1 MPRAPTT
8 SHGFVDR
15 PTTKFPLILTNC
27 PGPITPAPSD
37 ALPIRHI
44 RRLLELSSEKNDR
57 SSNFYASFSF
67 LFWFEES
74 KQMMNDGWYNWMRVV
89 VLRDLMDRFF
99 FCARGKMYLLKYS
112 KRLLVN
118 HSNKH
123 RISSNRILH
132 NFSLAITS
140 RSSLA
145 LSKFS
150 LKLSLRGYIYRVFYN
165 NQS

>member
-1 MPRAPTT
+1 
-8 SHGFVDR
+8 
-15 PTTKFPLILTNC
+15 
-27 PGPITPAPSD
+27 
-37 ALPIRHI
+37 
-44 RRLLELSSEKNDR
+44 
-57 SSNFYASFSF
+57 
-67 LFWFEES
+67 
-74 KQMMNDGWYNWMRVV
+74 MRVV

-132 NFSLAITS
+132 NFSLAITC
-140 RSSLA
+140 RSPLA

-165 NQS
+165 NQSQGVIIKYNFLEFKRFLIEILLFHSKQNRIKMLIIIKRFSDGLILTGEARNHVRFHGSVISVDQPRWDNRLSNLRGN